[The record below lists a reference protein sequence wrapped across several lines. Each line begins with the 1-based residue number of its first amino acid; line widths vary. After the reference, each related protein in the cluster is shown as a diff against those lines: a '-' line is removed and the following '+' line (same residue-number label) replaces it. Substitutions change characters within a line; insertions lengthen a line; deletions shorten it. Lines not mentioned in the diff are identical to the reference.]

1 MAMVFTSSIID
12 APVPAVWAII
22 RDFNAL
28 PAWHP
33 AIVESRIE
41 HRKQPDQIGCV
52 RNFKAKDL
60 GQIREQLLSLSDYD
74 FSFTYSILESPMPIT
89 DYVASVRLHPV
100 TDGNRT
106 FGEWTARFECEPSEE
121 ATLIANIGRDV
132 FQVGFDA
139 LKSRFR

>member
-12 APVPAVWAII
+12 APVPAVWSII

-33 AIVESRIE
+33 LIVESRIE

-52 RNFKAKDL
+52 RNFKARDI

-74 FSFTYSILESPMPIT
+74 FSFSYCILESPMPLSG
-89 DYVASVRLHPV
+89 YVATVRLHPV

-106 FGEWTARFECEPSEE
+106 FGEWSARFECSPDEE
-121 ATLIANIGRDV
+121 ASLTANIGRNV
-132 FQVGFDA
+132 FQAGFDA
-139 LKSRFR
+139 LKNRFR